1 MKFETGAGK
10 TTLGLLFLL
19 YQGSKKVKSFYVNY
33 YVDLCFRDYNRIAP
47 IAQEFGLSVSYIAS
61 LDDLPKAT
69 NSDILFL
76 KTSIYYDTVKIEEW
90 KKAISESFLLLDEF
104 DQTLF
109 G

>member
-1 MKFETGAGK
+1 
-10 TTLGLLFLL
+10 
-19 YQGSKKVKSFYVNY
+19 
-33 YVDLCFRDYNRIAP
+33 VDLCFRDYNRIAP

-76 KTSIYYDTVKIEEW
+76 KTSIYYEIVKIEEW